1 HFAGDTPWLY
11 QDSGGGNF
19 EEARLQGGL
28 GKHTQYLGWGCGFFD
43 MENDGWADI
52 LICNGHV
59 YPEVAQLKTEAG
71 YPQRKLLYKNL
82 RNGRFD
88 DVSFDGG
95 PGISAPVAARGCA
108 FGDFHH
114 DCDVDVVLN
123 TVNHFPQLLRR
134 HPRTATN

>member
-1 HFAGDTPWLY
+1 DVINHIGNHHSRFSLFFFSSRRRHTRWPRDWSSDVCSSDLGNLDLVKTNFAGDTPSLY
-11 QDSGGGNF
+11 HNLGGANF
-19 EEARLQGGL
+19 EDATFQGGL

-88 DVSFDGG
+88 D
-95 PGISAPVAARGCA
+95 
-108 FGDFHH
+108 
-114 DCDVDVVLN
+114 
-123 TVNHFPQLLRR
+123 
-134 HPRTATN
+134 